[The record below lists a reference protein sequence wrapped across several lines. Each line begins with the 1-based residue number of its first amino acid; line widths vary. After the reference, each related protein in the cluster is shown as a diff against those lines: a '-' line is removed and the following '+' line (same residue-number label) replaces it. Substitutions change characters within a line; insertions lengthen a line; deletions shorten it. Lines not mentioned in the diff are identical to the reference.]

1 MKAEKYSRP
10 DTHAPA
16 HLMGAHLHSPDEQMI
31 EYKYM
36 NMSMSGLFNGQ
47 TELTNAQV
55 LDQFPMTM
63 VVPEKMNMEMHML
76 HYMKGWTDDITLY
89 VMPMWIVNT
98 MEMTPYMDNGM
109 GMKMP
114 MASQRRTNSGFGD
127 LPFGALWR
135 VRSNEEENTEL
146 ILNIGFSAPTGDIDG
161 TTTSP
166 MNPMMQ
172 IEYPYPMRLGAG
184 TWMARPGITWNK
196 YQEDSSVGVQLQTN
210 IALGKSDAG
219 YAPSDTYRLNGW
231 YSKIFS
237 EDKTWAYTL
246 RMESIWASDF
256 QGVDPQLETM
266 AMGNPPMTI
275 AQMNPAANGSFKGG
289 QFLNFGYGMIKSLK
303 DGSRLNF
310 EITHPVHQDF
320 HGLQMGTDWTIAASW
335 SKSY

>member
-1 MKAEKYSRP
+1 
-10 DTHAPA
+10 
-16 HLMGAHLHSPDEQMI
+16 
-31 EYKYM
+31 
-36 NMSMSGLFNGQ
+36 
-47 TELTNAQV
+47 
-55 LDQFPMTM
+55 
-63 VVPEKMNMEMHML
+63 MEMHML

-135 VRSNEEENTEL
+135 VRSNEEESTEL

-196 YQEDSSVGVQLQTN
+196 Y
-210 IALGKSDAG
+210 
-219 YAPSDTYRLNGW
+219 
-231 YSKIFS
+231 
-237 EDKTWAYTL
+237 
-246 RMESIWASDF
+246 
-256 QGVDPQLETM
+256 
-266 AMGNPPMTI
+266 
-275 AQMNPAANGSFKGG
+275 
-289 QFLNFGYGMIKSLK
+289 
-303 DGSRLNF
+303 
-310 EITHPVHQDF
+310 
-320 HGLQMGTDWTIAASW
+320 
-335 SKSY
+335 